1 MKCPKCG
8 FVSHPGLPKCKRCGR
23 QFNSAPRK
31 ETPSLTS
38 SSLSISTDVA
48 PAASAPGLPVDQ
60 LTSLRTP
67 ETSISATPLAHEQ
80 APAPG
85 PATVSGA
92 GAGARAQAQP
102 GTPLWKDELSG
113 RVQKFR
119 RQRARLRS
127 NFDPSGTLDLEFG
140 SDENNPEIETGVGG
154 QVIEFGEGGPEIN
167 PAAGGSKNE
176 HSVLNSL
183 PRVFTGGGVR
193 VLSTA
198 AVQAGEMH
206 LGHADAASEPVEI
219 VLDSEPSPEQ
229 ALPHG
234 ARFSPH
240 PRELMAPRF
249 LAGLADAAVL
259 LAGAGVFAAVFW
271 YFCIQT
277 GAASP
282 LPASMIAMA
291 AVSAF
296 FAFLY
301 FGLSVSLTG
310 STPGLSWMGLE
321 VRNQDGNLPTMRESW
336 WRAFG
341 YLVSASAFFMGFLWA
356 FLDPDGLTW
365 HDLMSG
371 TSITDRS
378 GE

>member
-1 MKCPKCG
+1 
-8 FVSHPGLPKCKRCGR
+8 V
-23 QFNSAPRK
+23 
-31 ETPSLTS
+31 
-38 SSLSISTDVA
+38 
-48 PAASAPGLPVDQ
+48 
-60 LTSLRTP
+60 
-67 ETSISATPLAHEQ
+67 
-80 APAPG
+80 PG
-85 PATVSGA
+85 PAAVG
-92 GAGARAQAQP
+92 GGARAESRATAQP

-140 SDENNPEIETGVGG
+140 SGENNPEIETGVGG

-167 PAAGGSKNE
+167 PAAGGSANE
-176 HSVLNSL
+176 HSVLDSL
-183 PRVFTGGGVR
+183 PRVFTGGGIR

-198 AVQAGEMH
+198 AVQAGEMP

-219 VLDSEPSPEQ
+219 ILDSEPAPGQ
-229 ALPHG
+229 ALPNG
-234 ARFSPH
+234 ARFSSH

-249 LAGLADAAVL
+249 LAGLADATVL

-291 AVSAF
+291 VVSAF

-371 TSITDRS
+371 TYITDRCV
-378 GE
+378 EL